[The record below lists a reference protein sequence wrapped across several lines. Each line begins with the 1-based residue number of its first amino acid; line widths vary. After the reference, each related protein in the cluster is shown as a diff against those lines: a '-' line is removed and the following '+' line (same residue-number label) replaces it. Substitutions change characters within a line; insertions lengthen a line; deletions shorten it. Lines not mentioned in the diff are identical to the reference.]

1 MNNVKIIYKD
11 NLMNNLKKIKKCNKN
26 ICAMVKA
33 DAYGHGMNNI
43 IKKIKNEVIFFGVAN
58 EDEAIK
64 AKKIAPNT
72 NILIVGKS
80 SNFSKVIVND
90 ISFTIDTLSELSNV
104 LKICKLKNKQAKI
117 HIAVNTGMNR
127 IGTNDVNKFKNMLD
141 IIDNNSMYLK
151 LEGVFTH
158 CFDADCSK
166 THFYAQMQS
175 FYEFVKLVKNSET
188 IIHIGGSFVLNHKI
202 PKFVNMIRVG
212 YFLYGYGKN
221 SLNPVMN
228 IKSKIIKIIE
238 CKKGDFV
245 GYGNKINIVHDSKIA
260 VVPIGYADGLPRSVS
275 NKYEVTLNGKKARV
289 IGNICM
295 DMFMI
300 DVTSL
305 QCNVGDEIIVVK
317 DALYLSK
324 QTNTSPYEILTNFCS
339 FRGKSL
345 IV

>member
-1 MNNVKIIYKD
+1 MNNVKLIFRD
-11 NLMNNLKKIKKCNKN
+11 NLTRNLKNIKKCNKN
-26 ICAMVKA
+26 ICAMIKA
-33 DAYGHGMNNI
+33 DAYGHGMDNI
-43 IKKIKNEVIFFGVAN
+43 IKIIKNEVSFFGVAN
-58 EDEAIK
+58 EEEALK
-64 AKKIAPNT
+64 AKKIAPNS

-80 SNFSKVIVND
+80 SNFVNILKKD
-90 ISFTIDTLSELSNV
+90 ISFTIDSLSELLKV
-104 LKICKLKNKQAKI
+104 LKICKLTNKKAKI

-127 IGTNDVNKFKNMLD
+127 IGTKDIDEFKNMLNIFD
-141 IIDNNSMYLK
+141 DNSMYLK

-166 THFYAQMQS
+166 THFYAQMQC
-175 FYEFVKLVKNSET
+175 FYKFVKLVKNSEV
-188 IIHIGGSFVLNHKI
+188 IIHIGGSFVLNHNV
-202 PKFVNMIRVG
+202 PKFVNMVRVG

-221 SLNPVMN
+221 YLNKVMN

-238 CKKGDFV
+238 CKSGDFV
-245 GYGNKINIVHDSKIA
+245 GYGNKINITHNSKIA

-275 NKYEVTLNGKKARV
+275 NKYEVNLNGKKARI

-305 QCNVGDEIIVVK
+305 QCQVGDEVVVF
-317 DALYLSK
+317 DNALYLSK
-324 QTNTSPYEILTNFCS
+324 QANTSPYEILTNFCS